1 MKRFRIKYSCISD
14 GDDSIEAEDAQ
25 IAEALWEAQFKPE
38 DDMQIHSI
46 TEIKERTNETTQ
58 KN

>member
-14 GDDSIEAEDAQ
+14 GDDSIEAIDEQDA
-25 IAEALWEAQFKPE
+25 AKRWAAGFEPE
-38 DDMQIHSI
+38 HNMKIKSI